1 MTQSKQSSNLL
12 VKLLGSAALAGLIG
26 IVALG
31 WSVFSSQSQERTMEQ
46 QLAYQATQIAKQDVQ
61 IALNAEQNRLLA
73 LQVTVAAEQ
82 SSIEEQLRTPRPTD
96 EANFAPTATAL
107 AIQSSQIEATRQA
120 IEIKQRQIEATQTA
134 VVAECLPTDYI
145 PPLTGV
151 HPPVDT
157 QICIPTGNIAWIS
170 GDPAQFS
177 IPSIN
182 YNKTFN
188 AGFTFM
194 LFGPVKFKMSG
205 VQSRVVWMD
214 TRENTS
220 LMGNLD
226 GKTLNLIYQNG
237 KVCDFA
243 LYTGT
248 ACP

>member
-1 MTQSKQSSNLL
+1 MRQSHQSSSPLM
-12 VKLLGSAALAGLIG
+12 KLLGSAALVGLVS

-31 WSVFSSQSQERTMEQ
+31 WSVFSSQSQKKDMEK
-46 QLAYQATQIAKQDVQ
+46 QLDNQATQIAKQDVQ

-73 LQVTVAAEQ
+73 LQATVAAEK
-82 SSIEEQLRTPRPTD
+82 SSIEEQLRTTPPTGGVG
-96 EANFAPTATAL
+96 FGPTATAL

-134 VVAECLPTDYI
+134 VVAECLSTDYT

-151 HPPVDT
+151 HPPIGT
-157 QICIPTGNIAWIS
+157 QVCIPSGDIAWIS
-170 GDPAQFS
+170 SDPAQFS

-188 AGFTFM
+188 VGFTFM
-194 LFGPVKFKMSG
+194 LFGPVKFKVSG
-205 VQSRVVWMD
+205 VQSKSVWMD

-220 LMGNLD
+220 LMGNFD